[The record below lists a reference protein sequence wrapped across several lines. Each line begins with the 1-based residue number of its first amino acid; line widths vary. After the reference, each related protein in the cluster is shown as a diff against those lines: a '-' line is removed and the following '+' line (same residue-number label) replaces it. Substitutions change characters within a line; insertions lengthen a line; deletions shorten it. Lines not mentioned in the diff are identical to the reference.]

1 MLYGCGYDTGYGYEK
16 QDLIQ
21 NSTSSE
27 VMRWAFTNDKKIIKY
42 VCINNII

>member
-21 NSTSSE
+21 NSS
-27 VMRWAFTNDKKIIKY
+27 KIIKY